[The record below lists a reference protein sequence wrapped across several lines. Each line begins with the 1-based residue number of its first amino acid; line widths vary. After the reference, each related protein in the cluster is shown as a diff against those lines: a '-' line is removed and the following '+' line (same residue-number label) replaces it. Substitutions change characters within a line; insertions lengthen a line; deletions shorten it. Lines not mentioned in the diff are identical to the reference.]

1 MENITIT
8 GIEAGELVNELLGW
22 HDAGTVEATTG
33 EALQDAGIMAF
44 GEDFWEVKESFDWTT
59 TREMAEVVRL
69 ALLDKGVEAGMADYA
84 EHREERR
91 IELD

>member
-1 MENITIT
+1 MDSITIT
-8 GIEAGELVNELLGW
+8 AIDAGELVNELLGW

-44 GEDFWEVKESFDWTT
+44 GEDFWEVEESFDWTT

-69 ALLDKGVEAGMADYA
+69 AILDREVEAALICRGGASQD
-84 EHREERR
+84 
-91 IELD
+91 LD